1 MRARTFFVALIA
13 GASLF
18 TAGCATTRDAEAV
31 KPRENPQLV
40 LPKSADATLDFM
52 AKMAKIEAEQ
62 ETLRIVSL
70 IKFAEDSG
78 SDFAKG
84 MVASLVAGAGGNGIK
99 GRSTATDLM
108 RTAAE
113 MRRIEMQDEA
123 SKREHEG
130 KYGFGAQALRW
141 GGLAVDFFNLRWG
154 FRERIR
160 RIDSEDNKYRL
171 TMDSL
176 GDAYRGGLGFGS
188 SVFETYDNRVGDF
201 LDRLPP

>member
-1 MRARTFFVALIA
+1 MKARTFFVALLA
-13 GASLF
+13 VLA
-18 TAGCATTRDAEAV
+18 TGCATVPGGEAPPP
-31 KPRENPQLV
+31 KENPQLV

-84 MVASLVAGAGGNGIK
+84 MVASMVSGVTGGGIK
-99 GRSTATDLM
+99 SRGTAADLM

-113 MRRIEMQDEA
+113 MRRLELTDEA

-130 KYGFGAQALRW
+130 RYGFGAQALKW
-141 GGLAVDFFNLRWG
+141 GGLAVDILGLRWN
-154 FRERIR
+154 FRRDIR
-160 RIDSEDNKYRL
+160 RMDSDDSRYSL
-171 TMDSL
+171 TMDAL
-176 GDAYRGGLGFGS
+176 GDSYRSGLRFGT
-188 SVFETYDNRVGDF
+188 SVFNTYDNRVGDF
-201 LDRLPP
+201 LERTTP